1 MGNFGAKNLSTS
13 LFHCTLWKSDT
24 SPACRAVMMGLDAM
38 NVTLTEVDV
47 NMDKAEHQAPDLI
60 AMNPRQTLPILKD
73 GEFIL
78 CDSHAINTYIA
89 SRYCDCEKLLP
100 TNPAGRAIVDQLLHY
115 DSGILYPHYR
125 SCAYPILY
133 ENSRF
138 VMHQQIKE
146 VENAYRELET
156 MLKGRSWFSGANMT
170 LGDIAIM
177 ATVSTLHVLIPVDKN
192 KFPVLLSWM
201 FRMSKEPF
209 YTTGNLKGLNEFTK
223 RIDTGNVLDSK
234 ENKRPRSSLTRR
246 STGGKLAET

>member
-1 MGNFGAKNLSTS
+1 MI
-13 LFHCTLWKSDT
+13 
-24 SPACRAVMMGLDAM
+24 GLDAM
-38 NVTLTEVDV
+38 NVSLTEIDVD
-47 NMDKAEHQAPDLI
+47 MDKAEHRATDLI
-60 AMNPRQTLPILKD
+60 AMNPHQTLPILKD

-115 DSGILYPHYR
+115 NSGILYPHYR

-133 ENSRF
+133 ENCRF
-138 VMHQQIKE
+138 VMPQQAQE
-146 VENAYRELET
+146 VEHAYRKLET

-177 ATVSTLHVLIPVDKN
+177 ATISTLHVLVPVDKD

-223 RIDTGNVLDSK
+223 RIDTGNGFDSK
-234 ENKRPRSSLTRR
+234 DNKKCPRSSLTRR
-246 STGGKLAET
+246 STGAKLAET